1 MDEVKALETD
11 LYEYTHIFLRHN
23 NLDTALH
30 IAKYRLKLYPHSHY
44 AMRTLADVF
53 HAQNNQTSA
62 LLYINKAI
70 KLAKKENHENLDNYL
85 EKHKKFSL

>member
-1 MDEVKALETD
+1 
-11 LYEYTHIFLRHN
+11 
-23 NLDTALH
+23 
-30 IAKYRLKLYPHSHY
+30 
-44 AMRTLADVF
+44 MRTLPDVF

-70 KLAKKENHENLDNYL
+70 KLAKKENHENLDNYI